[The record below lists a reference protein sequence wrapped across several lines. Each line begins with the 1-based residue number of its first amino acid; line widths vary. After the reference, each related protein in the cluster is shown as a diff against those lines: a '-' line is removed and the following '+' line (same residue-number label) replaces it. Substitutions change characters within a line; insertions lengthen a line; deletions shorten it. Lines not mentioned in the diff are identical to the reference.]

1 MKVIDF
7 IKAIFLPRHMR
18 KFRYMSVLFSICI
31 FVLSMYAI
39 VFPAQVFYNNNT
51 DDLIKDNDLYYLQS
65 IINMPSKGEDVLK
78 FVSQINEKKFS
89 SVDGKGSCANLG
101 LKDITVDNSI
111 TGIFE
116 RVDTF
121 WYFNGKSTGVV
132 FTDDGLTLSL
142 GNNKVVV
149 CNIDVPF
156 EGVTETDTFEKLSL
170 SVDNRSL
177 LLING
182 EIAKTMENG
191 LEKTILINKNNPT
204 VKVVDNY
211 LYVDEIKTNFFV
223 GDGKKVFIEF
233 IPNLNV
239 TYYEDTFT
247 YTDDKG
253 INNYIKFII
262 DLEITD
268 YNGIRFIYK
277 DNETLYPDIQN
288 GSYFFIA
295 LTKNFLYYQAH
306 PVGIEELKINR
317 TDIENN
323 YLKHGALATYY
334 ANSPVNTDDFNYETF
349 NSYITS
355 KIGEGYKV
363 LAVQSF
369 NITAFIYVIVY
380 TAIITLLF
388 FLLFKKT
395 GRLKTLK
402 EYYNIA
408 AISSITPSLICF
420 ILVFFDPIIFGSVYL
435 FVFAIYY
442 LFVLYR
448 INSSPETMI

>member
-7 IKAIFLPRHMR
+7 IKAIFMPRHMR
-18 KFRYMSVLFSICI
+18 RFRYMSVLFSICI

-51 DDLIKDNDLYYLQS
+51 DDLIKENDLYYLQS
-65 IINMPSKGEDVLK
+65 IANMPSKGEDILT
-78 FVSQINEKKFS
+78 FVNQIKEKKFS
-89 SVDGKGSCANLG
+89 SIDGVGSCANLG
-101 LKDITVDNSI
+101 VKEITVDDTI
-111 TGIFE
+111 TGVFE
-116 RVDTF
+116 RVDSF
-121 WYFNGKSTGVV
+121 WYFNGNSTGVV
-132 FTDDGLTLSL
+132 FTDDGLKL
-142 GNNKVVV
+142 GLKDNKVVV
-149 CNIDVPF
+149 SNIEVPF
-156 EGVTETDTFEKLSL
+156 EGVLESDSFEQISI

-182 EIAKTMENG
+182 EVAKTLENG
-191 LEKTILINKNNPT
+191 LEKSILINKNNPS
-204 VKVVDNY
+204 VKIVDNY
-211 LYVDEIKTNFFV
+211 LYVDEIKTNLYV
-223 GDGKKVFIEF
+223 DSGKKVFVEF
-233 IPNLNV
+233 IPNLQV
-239 TYYEDTFT
+239 TYYEDTFV

-253 INNYIKFII
+253 VNNYIKFVI

-268 YNGIRFIYK
+268 YNAISYVYK

-317 TDIENN
+317 TDVENN
-323 YLKHGALATYY
+323 YLQHGKLATYY
-334 ANSPVNTDDFNYETF
+334 ANAPVNTEDFTSETF
-349 NSYITS
+349 NTYIVG
-355 KIGEGYKV
+355 KIEDGYKV

-369 NITAFIYVIVY
+369 NITAFIYIIVY

-448 INSSPETMI
+448 INSSPETIV